1 MIDAAGLKASWRAVA
16 GHGDQVPLFF
26 YSSLFL
32 SHPHTREMFPVSM
45 AAQRDKLV
53 HALGQV
59 ISRVGDLDSVL
70 PVLQQLGR
78 DHRKF
83 GVVPDHY
90 PAVGAALLATL
101 EHFSG
106 AEWTEQLARDWSD
119 AFGIVAD
126 VMIAAADSAAT
137 ETPPWWELTVT
148 EVERRTV
155 DVAVLTV
162 KPHSRLPYRA
172 GQSVAVET
180 PMRPRLWRYY
190 TPATLPAADGS
201 FELHV
206 RLVPGGPVSSAIV
219 HSAQVGDVLRV
230 GSPVGHELTLD
241 PTSQRGLLLL
251 AGGTG
256 VAPMKA
262 LLQQLGAESSRRRVH
277 LYWGARYHRDL
288 YDLPALRTLAERA
301 AGVRLVPCLSL
312 ERFVTSPVEQG
323 SVVEV
328 ALRQGGWTDHEIYIC
343 GSPGMVRGTVAAV
356 REAGLPPLLVHVEEF
371 GNEET
376 VL

>member
-1 MIDAAGLKASWRAVA
+1 VIDAAGLKASWRAVA

-32 SHPHTREMFPVSM
+32 RHPNTREMFPVSM

-59 ISRVGDLDSVL
+59 ISRVDDLD
-70 PVLQQLGR
+70 PVVPALQQLGR
-78 DHRKF
+78 DHRRF
-83 GVVPDHY
+83 GVVPEHY

-106 AEWTEQLARDWSD
+106 AEWTDQLARDWSD

-126 VMIAAADSAAT
+126 VMIAAAEAAAA

-162 KPHSRLPYRA
+162 KPHANLPYRA
-172 GQSVAVET
+172 GQSVAIET

-190 TPATLPAADGS
+190 TPATLPATDGT

-206 RLVPGGPVSSAIV
+206 RLVPGGPVSTAIV

-230 GSPVGHELTLD
+230 GSPVGRELTLD
-241 PTSQRGLLLL
+241 PASQRDLLLL

-262 LLQQLGAESSRRRVH
+262 LLQQLEAESSRRRVH
-277 LYWGARYHRDL
+277 LYWGARYHREL
-288 YDLPALRTLAERA
+288 YDLPALRTLAERT
-301 AGVRLVPCLSL
+301 GVRLVPCLSL
-312 ERFVTSPVEQG
+312 ERPGTSSFPQG
-323 SVVEV
+323 SAVEV
-328 ALRQGGWTDHEIYIC
+328 ALREGDWTDHEVYIC

-356 REAGLPPLLVHVEEF
+356 RQAGLPPLLVHVEEF